1 MLCFTDGNH
10 KLVRWRLIVHGGID
24 GFSRLV
30 TYLHCSSNNKSE
42 TVLRLFTDA
51 TKKLGLPS
59 RIRIDKGVENVR
71 VAQFMLENRGI
82 DRNSVL
88 TGSSV
93 HNQRIERLW
102 RDVFRCVLQLYYR
115 LFYHLEQIDVL
126 DPLSETDLYALHYVY
141 LPRINRALHI
151 FLGGWNSHGVRS
163 QHNKSPLQLFT
174 RSMLQLRNSQ
184 STAADFF
191 DGVDDLYGVDS
202 EGPVSFEPDDVSVNI
217 PEIEFTPE
225 EAQLQAADEYDPFS
239 GIDEYGTDT
248 YLAVRNCFI

>member
-1 MLCFTDGNH
+1 M
-10 KLVRWRLIVHGGID
+10 RWRLVVHGGID

-42 TVLRLFTDA
+42 TVSHLFTDA
-51 TKKLGLPS
+51 TKKFGLPS

-115 LFYHLEQIDVL
+115 LFYHFEQIDVL

-141 LPRINRALHI
+141 LPRINRALYI
-151 FLGGWNSHGVRS
+151 FLEGWNSHGLS
-163 QHNKSPLQLFT
+163 SEHHKSPLQIFT
-174 RSMLQLRNSQ
+174 KSILKVQ

-191 DGVDDLYGVDS
+191 DNVDDLYGVDS
-202 EGPVSFEPDDVSVNI
+202 EGPLSFENDDGGVDV
-217 PEIEFTPE
+217 PAVEFTPE
-225 EAQLQAADEYDPFS
+225 DAQLQAAGQYSPFN

-248 YLAVRNCFI
+248 YLAVRNCFM